1 MRFFLIFC
9 CLLTPAAALAE
20 GVSVAQCDADYTAM
34 IDAAEANRQNSLKH
48 LEYQLRRTADDE
60 QSARLIAE
68 MEGAWDLEEQ
78 FRTFAANAHR
88 DCLRAASPP
97 KP

>member
-1 MRFFLIFC
+1 MRSLLI
-9 CLLTPAAALAE
+9 LMIVLAPIAARAD
-20 GVSVAQCDADYTAM
+20 GVTVEQCEADYAAM
-34 IDAAEANRQNSLKH
+34 IDAAVANRQNSLKH

-78 FRTFAANAHR
+78 FRNPAANAHR
-88 DCLRAASPP
+88 DCLKAANPRKS
-97 KP
+97 